1 MKKAILLL
9 LAAGAAV
16 LGVFRDSPGI
26 GEWLRRASDIPTN
39 AFLLGTSGF
48 EREGVDPAKAA

>member
-1 MKKAILLL
+1 MKKFLLFA

-16 LGVFRDSPGI
+16 LWVFRDSPGI
-26 GEWLRRASDIPTN
+26 GEWLRRASDVPTN

-48 EREGVDPAKAA
+48 ESEGVDPAKAG